1 MDNLDW
7 EQGRCFHTYVLSL
20 ITRTHSY
27 LKLVIEKVHGGQRS
41 ALTAFNMPTSQA
53 LICSQFVQ
61 DLFGIF
67 GIIHLFCM
75 QIIIHGMLTLPYQC
89 TLYI

>member
-41 ALTAFNMPTSQA
+41 ALTAFNIPTSQA
-53 LICSQFVQ
+53 LICSQFDQ
-61 DLFGIF
+61 DLFGVF
-67 GIIHLFCM
+67 GIIQLFCM
-75 QIIIHGMLTLPYQC
+75 IIIHGMLTLLFNVHC
-89 TLYI
+89 TFN

>member
-67 GIIHLFCM
+67 GIIQLFCM
-75 QIIIHGMLTLPYQC
+75 IIIHGMLTLSFQC